1 MTPESALS
9 TIPGFS
15 NARIGIQLAD
25 GPTNRTVLL
34 DNFEHK
40 YVLRVD
46 KPLVDELGMDR
57 HAEEEV
63 SRMVASAGLAP
74 EVVYY
79 DHERGISLRSF
90 VPGTNWL
97 ESDLHKGS
105 FLKRLAGLFRRLHEL
120 PNVSADFDSEAAIEG
135 YANFLDTA
143 NARNFAEKGEDL
155 LRQTRQVQDRTCLC
169 HNDALNHNILESGR
183 KDMLIDWEFAGMGD
197 PYFDLSVVVQH
208 HQLGEKMGGVFLN
221 AYLQRK
227 PEPAELDRLWVNCE
241 FYAILLELWKLRIAA
256 I

>member
-1 MTPESALS
+1 MTPESALA

-46 KPLVDELGMDR
+46 KPLVEELHMDR
-57 HAEEEV
+57 HGEEEV

-90 VPGTNWL
+90 VPGTNVL
-97 ESDLHKGS
+97 ESDLHKPA
-105 FLKRLAGLFRRLHEL
+105 FLKRLAVIFRKLHDL
-120 PNVSADFDSEAAIEG
+120 PNVAADFDPQAAIEG
-135 YANFLDTA
+135 YASYLDTA
-143 NARNFAEKGEDL
+143 NARSLAEKGEEL

-169 HNDALNHNILESGR
+169 HNDALNHNILEPE
-183 KDMLIDWEFAGMGD
+183 KKIMLIDWEFAGMGD
-197 PYFDLSVVVQH
+197 PYFDLAVIIQH

-221 AYLQRK
+221 AYLKRK
-227 PEPAELDRLWVNCE
+227 PEPAELDRLKINCE
-241 FYAILLELWKLRIAA
+241 FYAVLLELWKLRIADL
-256 I
+256 